1 MIGGISADMKWFQ
14 SIIFGLISGLSDVMP
29 VSSQAHK
36 AILLKIFGQNSE
48 HPLLRLFIHIAIL
61 AALYYNCS
69 SHILRLVRQLKLSRV
84 PKKKRKRPLD
94 VRTIMEFKLLRM
106 MVITA
111 LLGLLAYN
119 KVVELG
125 TRLPI
130 TAIFLLLNAVILF
143 LPTLLPTG
151 NKDARSMSALEGLL
165 MGLGGGLSV
174 LPGISS
180 VGAAT
185 AVASVCGAERTFALN
200 LTYLMHMVLT
210 IALIGFDFAALF
222 ATGLANVTGGVL
234 ATYVLAAAATFGG
247 ACAGIKAMRMLA
259 VNIGYTMFSLYCAG
273 AALLSFLLYLMM

>member
-1 MIGGISADMKWFQ
+1 MKWFQ
-14 SIIFGLISGLSDVMP
+14 SIIFGLISGLSDVLP

-61 AALYYNCS
+61 AALYYCCS
-69 SHILRLVRQLKLSRV
+69 SQILRLARQLKLSRI

-94 VRTIMEFKLLRM
+94 VQVIMEFKLLRM
-106 MVITA
+106 MIIPA

-119 KVVELG
+119 KVSHLG

-130 TAIFLLLNAVILF
+130 TAIFLLLNAVIMF

-210 IALIGFDFAALF
+210 LALIGFDFAAVF
-222 ATGLANVTGGVL
+222 ATGLATVTGTVL
-234 ATYVLAAAATFGG
+234 LTYILAAAAAFGG
-247 ACAGIKAMRMLA
+247 TWLGVKAMRLLA
-259 VNIGYTMFSLYCAG
+259 VNIGFTAFALYSVG
-273 AALLSFLLYLMM
+273 AALLSFLLYLMV